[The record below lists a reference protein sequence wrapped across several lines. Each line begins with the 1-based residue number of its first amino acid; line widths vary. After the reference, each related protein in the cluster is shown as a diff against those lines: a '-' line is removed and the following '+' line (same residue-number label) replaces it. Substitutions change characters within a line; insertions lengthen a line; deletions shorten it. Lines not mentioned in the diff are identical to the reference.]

1 MKSHKRKF
9 LTLNLIPME
18 LIDNRLIM
26 YLDQIFDKKN
36 IYLNQIIEL
45 SFNIYYLFEF
55 ILNPSN

>member
-1 MKSHKRKF
+1 
-9 LTLNLIPME
+9 ME

-55 ILNPSN
+55 ILNPSNWT